1 LGILWPGGLN
11 GVGVQLCGMTCSSHL
26 FSPGKRGI
34 SDTNTALSYHELLVL
49 AFAMI
54 LAVLCLGF
62 YALHKIKPGWLR
74 IHGSVS
80 KLITFSMEIGQAG
93 APEKPRENRD
103 ELEAGHGGLSVL
115 GGMAPEVFQEEGGDG
130 ELAGSPRRFGY
141 GWDTVVREG

>member
-1 LGILWPGGLN
+1 MERVAVLP
-11 GVGVQLCGMTCSSHL
+11 M
-26 FSPGKRGI
+26 
-34 SDTNTALSYHELLVL
+34 L

-54 LAVLCLGF
+54 LAVLCFGS

-103 ELEAGHGGLSVL
+103 ELEAGHDGLSVPA
-115 GGMAPEVFQEEGGDG
+115 GTAPEVFRGEGEDG
-130 ELAGSPRRFGY
+130 ELARPPRRFGY
-141 GWDTVVREG
+141 RWDTVIREG

>member
-1 LGILWPGGLN
+1 M
-11 GVGVQLCGMTCSSHL
+11 QLERVAVL
-26 FSPGKRGI
+26 P
-34 SDTNTALSYHELLVL
+34 VL

-54 LAVLCLGF
+54 LAVLCFGF

-93 APEKPRENRD
+93 APEKHRENRD
-103 ELEAGHGGLSVL
+103 ELEAGNGGLSVL
-115 GGMAPEVFQEEGGDG
+115 GSMAPEVFRGEGEDG